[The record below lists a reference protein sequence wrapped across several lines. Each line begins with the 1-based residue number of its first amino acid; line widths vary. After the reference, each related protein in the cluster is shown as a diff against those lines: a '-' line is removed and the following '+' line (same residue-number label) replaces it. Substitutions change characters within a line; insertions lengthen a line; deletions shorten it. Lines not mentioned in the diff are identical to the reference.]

1 MIEVNNINFIIT
13 FILSSCIMVKIGGD
27 MNAGYRDLQEF
38 TMKQLISLEE
48 FLFNGKRNYNQFH
61 FYANTRCHY
70 GRWKFSRLL
79 CRLS

>member
-1 MIEVNNINFIIT
+1 MIEVNNINLIIT
-13 FILSSCIMVKIGGD
+13 FILSTGVLMKIERD

-38 TMKQLISLEE
+38 KMKYLISLEE

-61 FYANTRCHY
+61 FYANSRCHY

>member
-13 FILSSCIMVKIGGD
+13 FIISSCIMVKIGGD